1 MIIRILVALMLGV
14 VTTIFSI
21 SCVKKDKAVPD
32 KAIQQSENDLLT
44 GTYKAIC
51 YSGFREG
58 QHPDRGQGAV
68 NPSKEE
74 ILEDLRIL
82 AEVEG
87 FHLIRMYDSGENT
100 QTVLELIAEYKIDMK
115 VMLGI
120 WLSAEVCSYPVCEWL
135 TEPYSLETLAKNK
148 LRNIAEIERGIV
160 LANLFSDIVV
170 AVNVGNEALV
180 DWNDHLVDVDTLIS
194 YVRKVKQHIAQPVTV
209 AENYEW
215 WAAHGKKLAAELD
228 FISIHIYPIWEGR
241 DIEEGIDYSIEN
253 VQKVRNAL
261 PYTRIVISEAGW
273 ATTAS
278 EFGERA
284 SEEKQ
289 KIYYDWLMQWS
300 KANNITTF
308 FFAAFD
314 EPWKGNPHDPFGAE
328 KHWGLYFEN
337 RTPKLALQ
345 K

>member
-1 MIIRILVALMLGV
+1 MSTRSIIALLMGAFITILSV
-14 VTTIFSI
+14 
-21 SCVKKDKAVPD
+21 SCVKSDKSEQQP
-32 KAIQQSENDLLT
+32 AIQQTESDLLS

-82 AEVEG
+82 ADVEG
-87 FHLIRMYDSGENT
+87 FSLIRMYDSGENT
-100 QTVLELIAEYKIDMK
+100 ETVLELIREHQLNIK

-120 WLSAEVCSYPVCEWL
+120 WLSAEVSSHETCEWL
-135 TEPYSLETLAKNK
+135 TEPYSEETLAKNK
-148 LRNIAEIERGIV
+148 LQNAAEIERGIR
-160 LANLFSDIVV
+160 LANLYAESVV

-180 DWNDHLVDVDTLIS
+180 LWNDHLVDVDTLIN
-194 YVRKVKQHIAQPVTV
+194 YVRQVKQSITQPVTV

-215 WAAHGKKLAAELD
+215 WAEQGAKLAAELD
-228 FISIHIYPIWEGR
+228 FIYIHIYPIWEGR
-241 DIEEGIDYSIEN
+241 DIEEGIEYSIEN

-261 PYTRIVISEAGW
+261 PDSKIVISEAGW
-273 ATTAS
+273 ASTSS

-300 KANNITTF
+300 KDNNITTF

-314 EPWKGNPHDPFGAE
+314 EPWKGNPNDPYGAE
-328 KHWGLYFEN
+328 KHWGLYFVD